1 MEHVHK
7 FFLRI
12 AVVVAMILLS
22 PLNIYSQQTKCNISG
37 VIIDEKNQPVSYA
50 SVALYVATV
59 PITGVVTGDDGH
71 FVLTVPRNDKE
82 FRLVV
87 EFIGYNKFEKNI
99 TTNKP
104 QINLGTIILKENAL
118 SLGEV
123 VVSAKG
129 VAQKATVEHTTL
141 NASSNIVSSKGSAL
155 DILRT
160 SSSVNVSNN
169 NISIRGNSNILVL
182 IDGIP
187 TTTSDLSTIPAAN
200 IKSIEVVANPDASH
214 DASGT
219 GGIINIISNKTK
231 TDGFSGVAAANYGF
245 DNFATGNI
253 AVSCN
258 KEKSSWR
265 FGYNT
270 RYEDD
275 MVYSTLYRKIK
286 GSGSEVY
293 QQMRSARNVFNSNVT
308 FGADFR
314 IDSRNKLSVDVKCL
328 IPRLNVEQNLHNN
341 ITNNGSYTKEDRHND
356 ITWNRE
362 NIESSVSYI
371 HTIKPEV
378 SDISIRGS
386 VSKIWGHRPS
396 YYSVDG
402 MPTNHSVSGG
412 SPFISALQ
420 ADYKYKFKAGTF
432 SAGAKL
438 TYRSNDIYHKFYSM
452 TNDGDWAYANEQSN
466 DLLHTEFVPAVY
478 TMFSSRLGKKLTY
491 KVGVRGELS
500 SVSLNSSHDAIN
512 NCKNTIFL
520 APTLS
525 ATYSVADG
533 KDVSVALSRRVGRPS
548 YPQLTPYMSMVDAT
562 TYEKGN
568 MHLQPER
575 STKLDIGYNHTKEN
589 FNFFVN
595 GYVNYTKDYISQI
608 TELNNNL
615 LVTTY
620 INAESD
626 LKAGVELSLG
636 ITPAKWVN
644 VSLNTNTYNAS
655 SKGSYDEAEI
665 DNSGWTNNSN
675 LMMDFMLWKG
685 GEIQMQYLATT
696 PQYFPQL
703 TTSFTHQMNLGVKQ
717 RLLKGA
723 MALSVLV
730 TDVFNTAEW
739 KVSSDNAIFALENSN
754 KNKSRML
761 WVGVSYN
768 FNKFKQKSNQKS
780 DTDRSLIKFGM

>member
-59 PITGVVTGDDGH
+59 PVTGVVTGDDGH

-160 SSSVNVSNN
+160 SSSVSVSNN

-402 MPTNHSVSGG
+402 IPTNQSVSGG

-466 DLLHTEFVPAVY
+466 DLLHTELVPAVY
-478 TMFSSRLGKKLTY
+478 TMFSSRLGKEYGILTIV
-491 KVGVRGELS
+491 KCV
-500 SVSLNSSHDAIN
+500 
-512 NCKNTIFL
+512 
-520 APTLS
+520 
-525 ATYSVADG
+525 VAA
-533 KDVSVALSRRVGRPS
+533 V
-548 YPQLTPYMSMVDAT
+548 
-562 TYEKGN
+562 
-568 MHLQPER
+568 
-575 STKLDIGYNHTKEN
+575 
-589 FNFFVN
+589 
-595 GYVNYTKDYISQI
+595 
-608 TELNNNL
+608 
-615 LVTTY
+615 
-620 INAESD
+620 
-626 LKAGVELSLG
+626 
-636 ITPAKWVN
+636 
-644 VSLNTNTYNAS
+644 
-655 SKGSYDEAEI
+655 
-665 DNSGWTNNSN
+665 
-675 LMMDFMLWKG
+675 
-685 GEIQMQYLATT
+685 
-696 PQYFPQL
+696 
-703 TTSFTHQMNLGVKQ
+703 
-717 RLLKGA
+717 
-723 MALSVLV
+723 
-730 TDVFNTAEW
+730 
-739 KVSSDNAIFALENSN
+739 
-754 KNKSRML
+754 
-761 WVGVSYN
+761 
-768 FNKFKQKSNQKS
+768 
-780 DTDRSLIKFGM
+780 

>member
-1 MEHVHK
+1 MECIYRSVLK
-7 FFLRI
+7 VV
-12 AVVVAMILLS
+12 AVVIMMLLLS
-22 PLNIYSQQTKCNISG
+22 LNVYSQQAKCNISG
-37 VIIDEKNQPVSYA
+37 VVIDEKGQPVSFA

-59 PITGVVTGDDGH
+59 PVTGVVTDDDGH
-71 FVLTVPRNDKE
+71 FMLTVPRNDKE

-87 EFIGYNKFEKNI
+87 EFVGYSKFEKSIIANR
-99 TTNKP
+99 
-104 QINLGTIILKENAL
+104 QQMNLGAIVLKESAL

-129 VAQKATVEHTTL
+129 VAQKSTIEHTSL
-141 NASSNIVSSKGSAL
+141 NASSNMVSEKGTAL

-160 SSSVNVSNN
+160 SSSVNVAND

-182 IDGIP
+182 MDGVP
-187 TTTSDLSTIPAAN
+187 TAASDLSTIPAAN
-200 IKSIEVVANPDASH
+200 VKSIEVVANPDASY

-219 GGIINIISNKTK
+219 GGIINIISKKTK
-231 TDGFSGVAAANYGF
+231 NDGLSGVVAANYGF

-253 AVSCN
+253 AFSYN
-258 KEKSSWR
+258 KQKSSWR
-265 FGYNT
+265 FGYNA

-275 MVYSTLYRKIK
+275 IVNSTLYRKIK

-293 QQMRSARNVFNSNVT
+293 QQMRSARNVFNSNVI

-314 IDSRNKLSVDVKCL
+314 VNSRNKLSVDVKCL
-328 IPRLNVEQNLHNN
+328 IPRLNVEQELHNN
-341 ITNNGSYTKEDRHND
+341 IFNNGLYNKEHRHND
-356 ITWNRE
+356 VTWNRE
-362 NIESSVSYI
+362 NIESSVSYS
-371 HTIKPEV
+371 HTIVPEV

-402 MPTNHSVSGG
+402 VLSNHSVSGG

-420 ADYKYKFKAGTF
+420 ADYKYKFKTGTL

-438 TYRSNDIYHKFYSM
+438 TYRSNDIYHRFYSLAQ
-452 TNDGDWAYANEQSN
+452 DGEWMYADEQSN
-466 DLLHTEFVPAVY
+466 DLFHAELVPAVY
-478 TMFSSRLGKKLTY
+478 AMYSSPLGKKLTY
-491 KVGVRGELS
+491 KVGLRGEWS
-500 SVSLNSSHDAIN
+500 MVTLNSVHDAIDDCEN
-512 NCKNTIFL
+512 NIFL
-520 APTLS
+520 APSLS

-533 KDVSVALSRRVGRPS
+533 RDVSLALSRRVGRPS

-568 MHLQPER
+568 MHLRPER

-595 GYVNYTKDYISQI
+595 GYVNYTEDYISQI

-620 INAESD
+620 VNAETD
-626 LKAGVELSLG
+626 LKTGVELSLG
-636 ITPAKWVN
+636 VTPARWMN
-644 VSLNTNTYNAS
+644 VLLSTNTYNVS
-655 SKGSYDEAEI
+655 SKGSYEEAEI
-665 DNSGWTNNSN
+665 DNGGWTNNSS
-675 LMMDFMLWKG
+675 LIVDFMLWKG
-685 GEIQMQYLATT
+685 GEVQLQYLTTT

-703 TTSFTHQMNLGVKQ
+703 TTSFTHQMNFGVKQ
-717 RLLKGA
+717 KLLKGA
-723 MALSVLV
+723 MALSLLV
-730 TDVFNTAEW
+730 TDVFDTAEW
-739 KVSSDNAIFALENSN
+739 EVSSDNAIFALENSN

-761 WVGVSYN
+761 WLGVSYN
-768 FNKFKQKSNQKS
+768 FNKFKQKSSQKS
-780 DTDRSLIKFGM
+780 DTDRALIKLGT